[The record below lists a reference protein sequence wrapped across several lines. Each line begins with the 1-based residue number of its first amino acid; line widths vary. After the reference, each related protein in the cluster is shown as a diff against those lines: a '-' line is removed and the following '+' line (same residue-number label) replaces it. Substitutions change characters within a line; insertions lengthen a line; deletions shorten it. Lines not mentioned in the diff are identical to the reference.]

1 MNTMI
6 LPTQYII
13 VIIVSVGVVSFH
25 I

>member
-6 LPTQYII
+6 LPTQYIM
-13 VIIVSVGVVSFH
+13 IISVGAVSFY